1 MMFFMKEASSGI
13 DSFCLGSLR
22 NFKQVVHLYLLFHGI
37 FILFFAIE
45 VSLFFTFLILSPR
58 SLEMGIS
65 LAAFILTTFTYMVLL
80 FYMQT
85 KKPLQLKSVE
95 KKFMQGCENTLSA
108 TLTANE
114 YHLFLAHAAF
124 RLASTIEA
132 HTDIFDDFPFSLRSL
147 LVKLSER
154 IHRSDVFFMK
164 KQLLRASIDHH
175 LSLLKHQPTN
185 IEVHGSLANTYLA
198 FAQINSK
205 ALSVDAVKRAIEE
218 FLIIDHFAPNSPW
231 VQAQLASCYHLI
243 KESHKEGACYEAIL
257 KLNPNDKEILF
268 RLGIL
273 YFEQHFFAKGLEI
286 YDHLRKFHPQK
297 AEELIGFYHQESE
310 TL

>member
-1 MMFFMKEASSGI
+1 MKDASSGI

-22 NFKQVVHLYLLFHGI
+22 DFKQVVRLYLFFHSLFIGI
-37 FILFFAIE
+37 LAIE
-45 VSLFFTFLILSPR
+45 VSLFFTFLVVSPR
-58 SLEMGIS
+58 SLEMGMS
-65 LAAFILTTFTYMVLL
+65 LAAFVLTTFTYMVLL

-95 KKFMQGCENTLSA
+95 KKFMHGCEHTLPPTMNT
-108 TLTANE
+108 ND

-124 RLASTIEA
+124 RLATTIDA
-132 HTDIFDDFPFSLRSL
+132 HTDIFDALPFSLRIP

-154 IHRSDVFFMK
+154 LHRPDVFFMK

-198 FAQINSK
+198 FAQINKNSI
-205 ALSVDAVKRAIEE
+205 STEAVKRAIEE

-231 VQAQLASCYHLI
+231 VQAKLANCYHLI
-243 KESHKEGACYEAIL
+243 KENHKECACYEAIL
-257 KLNPNDKEILF
+257 KLNPNDKDILF
-268 RLGIL
+268 RLGVL
-273 YFEQHFFAKGLEI
+273 YFEQHLFAKGLEI
-286 YDHLRKFHPQK
+286 YDHLRKFQPQK
-297 AEELIGFYHQESE
+297 AEELIGFYHEESE